1 MVKAEETNNI
11 NSHFS
16 TDFPSI
22 QIFFQVY
29 VKLNMNRNT
38 KLNEKKIINYIIVR
52 KLVKTPLKK
61 HEYERCTWAGSNHH
75 AKAIDYKV
83 LSLQLREP

>member
-38 KLNEKKIINYIIVR
+38 KLNEKE
-52 KLVKTPLKK
+52 KL
-61 HEYERCTWAGSNHH
+61 
-75 AKAIDYKV
+75 
-83 LSLQLREP
+83 